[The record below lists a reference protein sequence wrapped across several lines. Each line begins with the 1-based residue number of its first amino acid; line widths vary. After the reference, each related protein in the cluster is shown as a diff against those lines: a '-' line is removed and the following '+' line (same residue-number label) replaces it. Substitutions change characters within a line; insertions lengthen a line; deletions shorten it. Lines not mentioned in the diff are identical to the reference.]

1 MHCAL
6 NLNINS
12 KSETVYIEMKQ
23 YPGGM
28 NILVILYSVQ
38 YQTSFYIMLIA
49 IITKLEI
56 DLVIS

>member
-38 YQTSFYIMLIA
+38 YQI
-49 IITKLEI
+49 
-56 DLVIS
+56 